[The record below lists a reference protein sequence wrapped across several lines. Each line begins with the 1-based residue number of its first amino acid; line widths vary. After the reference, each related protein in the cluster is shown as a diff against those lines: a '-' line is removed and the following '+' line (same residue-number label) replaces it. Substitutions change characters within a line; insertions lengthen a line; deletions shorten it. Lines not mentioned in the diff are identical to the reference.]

1 MNSKVILIVEDD
13 FLNRRLTKKILLE
26 NGYQVVEAKN
36 ANEAMAIIN
45 KESVDLAILDINL
58 GDGEMDGISLGQL
71 IQNKQ
76 KVPFIY
82 LTAYEN
88 AKVISEAVATSPYS
102 YLTKPFKNSDLVASV
117 ELAIIK
123 SAKEDRP
130 KPSILVKD
138 DNYKVE
144 LPLEEINYIESDGN
158 YLLFHTD
165 KKIYKT
171 RSTIAQIIELLP
183 AIKFIQTHRA
193 FVVNKDKIQKYS
205 SKSVIVGNAEIPLS
219 KKDVFDVRNCFVNK
233 IYILILKKG

>member
-1 MNSKVILIVEDD
+1 MNSTVILIVEDD

-36 ANEAMAIIN
+36 ASEAMTILN

-58 GDGEMDGISLGQL
+58 GDGEIDGISLGQL

-88 AKVISEAVATSPYS
+88 ARIISEAVATSPYS
-102 YLTKPFKNSDLVASV
+102 YLTKPFKNSDLIASV

-130 KPSILVKD
+130 KPAILVKD
-138 DNYKVE
+138 GEYKVE
-144 LPLEEINYIESDGN
+144 LPLEEINYIESEGN

-165 KKIYKT
+165 EKTYKS
-171 RSTIAQIIELLP
+171 RSTISQIIETLP
-183 AIKFIQTHRA
+183 ATKFIQTHRA
-193 FVVNKDKIQKYS
+193 FIVNKDKIDKYN
-205 SKSVIVGNAEIPLS
+205 SKSVILGNQEIPLS
-219 KKDVFDVRNCFVNK
+219 KKELFK
-233 IYILILKKG
+233 

>member
-13 FLNRRLTKKILLE
+13 FLNRRLTKKILQE
-26 NGYQVVEAKN
+26 NGYQTLEAKN
-36 ANEAMAIIN
+36 ADEAMTILN
-45 KESVDLAILDINL
+45 KELVDLAILDINL
-58 GDGEMDGISLGQL
+58 GDGEMDGISLGRL
-71 IQNKQ
+71 IQNKR

-130 KPSILVKD
+130 KPTILVKD
-138 DNYKVE
+138 GEYKVE
-144 LPLEEINYIESDGN
+144 LPIEDINHIESEGN

-165 KKIYKT
+165 KNTYKC
-171 RSTIAQIIELLP
+171 RSTISQIIESLP
-183 AIKFIQTHRA
+183 TTKFLQVHRA
-193 FVVNKDKIQKYS
+193 FVVNKDKIEKYN
-205 SKSVIVGNAEIPLS
+205 SKSVVVNGVEIPIS
-219 KKDVFDVRNCFVNK
+219 KNYFA
-233 IYILILKKG
+233 